1 MYISPVI
8 ISLKL
13 LANTEGPKIYNSSD
27 LTDYH
32 NIVKYIFEY
41 AENGSFEKHAEFKFV
56 LIFLLYSLLTGS
68 NVICIYTYI
77 LKKKNIYSHN
87 RFPYYEKYFT
97 TTGIKQLIFEVS
109 RNYTVQFTQQFQ
121 VLIHSIT
128 VLGNQYGYNFKS
140 LNNNFYDP
148 DSVSKHK
155 ILLMFL
161 YYYYQLD
168 NTKCFHRY

>member
-56 LIFLLYSLLTGS
+56 LIFLLYSLLTRS
-68 NVICIYTYI
+68 NVIYIYIYTKEKIMFIPITDFHTTRNI
-77 LKKKNIYSHN
+77 LL
-87 RFPYYEKYFT
+87 RP
-97 TTGIKQLIFEVS
+97 V
-109 RNYTVQFTQQFQ
+109 
-121 VLIHSIT
+121 
-128 VLGNQYGYNFKS
+128 
-140 LNNNFYDP
+140 LNN
-148 DSVSKHK
+148 
-155 ILLMFL
+155 
-161 YYYYQLD
+161 
-168 NTKCFHRY
+168 